1 MQDKVQD
8 KARCVIEEMS
18 FSAWVEGKPPSV
30 NHYLRS
36 FRKPDKT
43 VGVYKLSNAR
53 AWQERC
59 AERLRS
65 KWGGKPPYKS
75 TVRLHIYVYVKNYK
89 RIDVDNMLKPAQD
102 CLQMAGILEND
113 NQIEYVSIRKQPVDV
128 DGVIS
133 PHEGERTEF
142 ILYGI

>member
-1 MQDKVQD
+1 MQDKAHGVT
-8 KARCVIEEMS
+8 EEMS

-36 FRKPDKT
+36 FRKPDKS
-43 VGVYKLSNAR
+43 VGVYKVSNAR
-53 AWQERC
+53 AWQENT

-65 KWGGKPPYKS
+65 KWGGKPPYKD
-75 TVRLHIYVYVKNYK
+75 TVRLHIYVYAKNYK

-128 DGVIS
+128 HGVMS
-133 PHEGERTEF
+133 HTGEERTEF
-142 ILYGI
+142 VVCSN